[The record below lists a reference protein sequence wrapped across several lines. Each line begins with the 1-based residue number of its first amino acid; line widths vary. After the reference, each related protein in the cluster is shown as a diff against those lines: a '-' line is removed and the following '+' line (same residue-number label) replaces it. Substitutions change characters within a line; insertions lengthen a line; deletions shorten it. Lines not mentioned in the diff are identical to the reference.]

1 MHSIIDSECPTQ
13 IKVLPRVPTYIK
25 IPCKLRQCPCTIHFE
40 YINPISAE
48 TMTVFTSLKN
58 MWPHV
63 KNAQHKHRK
72 PLKIVQKTAHIMKLK
87 MFESRLFQE
96 EFVYLGLES
105 IKGITFS
112 MTVYF
117 GVMKEKTDNLT
128 VPDVV
133 DVH

>member
-1 MHSIIDSECPTQ
+1 
-13 IKVLPRVPTYIK
+13 
-25 IPCKLRQCPCTIHFE
+25 
-40 YINPISAE
+40 
-48 TMTVFTSLKN
+48 
-58 MWPHV
+58 
-63 KNAQHKHRK
+63 
-72 PLKIVQKTAHIMKLK
+72 